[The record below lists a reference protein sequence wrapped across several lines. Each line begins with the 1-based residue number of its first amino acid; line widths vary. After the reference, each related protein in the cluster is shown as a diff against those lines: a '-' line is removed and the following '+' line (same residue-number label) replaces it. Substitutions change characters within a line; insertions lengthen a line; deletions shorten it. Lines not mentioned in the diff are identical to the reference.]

1 MALTKEQLNA
11 DVLSKAEQYGVARG
25 EFAKTL
31 AQAAQV
37 REQAM
42 YNLGADFTT
51 QGGDVLSPT
60 QAAEAL
66 GKDPEKFG
74 RTTKMTTGFTTT
86 GRGLGGIQQE
96 QTAAVYEADVAAQER
111 GITAGSGT
119 REQSRLLTREAGDVE
134 RQKLIQDTQAQIA
147 GAEGEVVAAKGA
159 VESAEAGL
167 ATARGRRA
175 NRRKKQQGKKP
186 KPVAKP
192 VNGKADT
199 AKTSG
204 AKARAA
210 KARADK
216 KKKKGR

>member
-60 QAAEAL
+60 QAAEVL

-74 RTTKMTTGFTTT
+74 RTTTMTTGFTTT

-96 QTAAVYEADVAAQER
+96 QTAAVYESDVAAQER

-119 REQSRLLTREAGDVE
+119 REQSRLLTRDAGDVE
-134 RQKLIQDTQAQIA
+134 RQKLIQATQAEIA

-167 ATARGRRA
+167 DTARGRRA
-175 NRRKKQQGKKP
+175 NKRKKQQSNKN

-192 VNGKADT
+192 V
-199 AKTSG
+199 SG
-204 AKARAA
+204 KARAA